1 MWDKG
6 EPLFFSQLLLQ
17 NWNNIHQL
25 LNTKNYFWPKL
36 TILGPKKSS
45 TFCQGWEWMI
55 PIRSDQYVFLMI
67 VWVLRIEH
75 RTSLDKKWP
84 FLIKFII
91 GKMGMATKYSNT
103 SNSDSNFLNPIHS
116 AYSDCTSLMWE
127 HRGVVLIDYGSALSE
142 GPKNEV
148 CCPAGGPAPPPR
160 VTPNVWI
167 WPNLGK
173 CPPDRSRLQH
183 SFRLDQV
190 RMREGDPSASWTEFE
205 IF

>member
-1 MWDKG
+1 MAI
-6 EPLFFSQLLLQ
+6 FNQIY
-17 NWNNIHQL
+17 NR
-25 LNTKNYFWPKL
+25 KNGNGNKIFKY
-36 TILGPKKSS
+36 
-45 TFCQGWEWMI
+45 
-55 PIRSDQYVFLMI
+55 
-67 VWVLRIEH
+67 
-75 RTSLDKKWP
+75 
-84 FLIKFII
+84 IKFRFQF
-91 GKMGMATKYSNT
+91 S
-103 SNSDSNFLNPIHS
+103 LNPIHS
-116 AYSDCTSLMWE
+116 AYSDSDCTSLMWE

-190 RMREGDPSASWTEFE
+190 RTRESTHQPAGQSLKNFYETRCWNMKSKGEGGKLGCNSKWNFWNITLLP
-205 IF
+205 

>member
-1 MWDKG
+1 MAMFNQIYNG
-6 EPLFFSQLLLQ
+6 
-17 NWNNIHQL
+17 
-25 LNTKNYFWPKL
+25 KNGNGNKIFKY
-36 TILGPKKSS
+36 
-45 TFCQGWEWMI
+45 
-55 PIRSDQYVFLMI
+55 
-67 VWVLRIEH
+67 
-75 RTSLDKKWP
+75 
-84 FLIKFII
+84 IKFRFQF
-91 GKMGMATKYSNT
+91 S
-103 SNSDSNFLNPIHS
+103 LNPIKS
-116 AYSDCTSLMWE
+116 AYSDSDCTSLMWE

-190 RMREGDPSASWTEFE
+190 RMREGTHQPAGQSLKFFNTTWCWNMKSKGKGGKLGCNSKWNFWNITLLP
-205 IF
+205 